1 MLKLKTQF
9 ASLTNCETK
18 PVNWSKNISKHF
30 HSIRQYG
37 TLLHCYKRRKIR
49 KTIPYCTLF
58 GPFFSSNFSVWK
70 GNQSS
75 KRTFFF
81 YRCFNFVLFSSN
93 LFVFYL
99 YCIRWSPDFFFN
111 LWFFE
116 TFFTF
121 MVATKTYLLSLLWVK
136 LNCVIPHNPQVF
148 ELSRTHLSSPE
159 GSKILYLRFAGVF
172 VVWTYSLTFD
182 YTEK

>member
-1 MLKLKTQF
+1 M
-9 ASLTNCETK
+9 
-18 PVNWSKNISKHF
+18 
-30 HSIRQYG
+30 G
-37 TLLHCYKRRKIR
+37 HCYKRRKIR

-182 YTEK
+182 YTEKSKEKVRKLTGG

>member
-37 TLLHCYKRRKIR
+37 TLLQKAED
-49 KTIPYCTLF
+49 PENDTLLYF
-58 GPFFSSNFSVWK
+58 VRAFFSSNFSVWK

-111 LWFFE
+111 PWFFE

-148 ELSRTHLSSPE
+148 ELSRTHLSSSE
-159 GSKILYLRFAGVF
+159 GSKMLYLHFAGVF
-172 VVWTYSLTFD
+172 VVWTHSLTFD

>member
-1 MLKLKTQF
+1 M
-9 ASLTNCETK
+9 
-18 PVNWSKNISKHF
+18 
-30 HSIRQYG
+30 G
-37 TLLHCYKRRKIR
+37 HCYKRRKIR

-58 GPFFSSNFSVWK
+58 EPFLVQTSRSGRETKVLRELS
-70 GNQSS
+70 
-75 KRTFFF
+75 FFIDVLISF
-81 YRCFNFVLFSSN
+81 YSAAICSYSISTVSGGVL
-93 LFVFYL
+93 
-99 YCIRWSPDFFFN
+99 IFFFN
-111 LWFFE
+111 PWFFE

-172 VVWTYSLTFD
+172 VVWTYSPTFD